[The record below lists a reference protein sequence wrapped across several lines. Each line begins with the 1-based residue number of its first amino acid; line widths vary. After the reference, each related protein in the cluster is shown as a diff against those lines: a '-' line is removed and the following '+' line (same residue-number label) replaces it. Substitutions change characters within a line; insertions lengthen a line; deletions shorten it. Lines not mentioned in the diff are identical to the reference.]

1 MSSLTLHVV
10 LLFAVAYSQIFGGV
24 SCCCL
29 SRTIIASLAT
39 AQVAT
44 PASADHAM
52 PNASLAPNCPKC
64 AAAQASGAR
73 SVNSEGLR
81 TSSVA
86 GSNEC
91 QCAKAI
97 SSATAQHEPRSLSI
111 AVQYFTTALTTWD
124 VIPRAQR
131 IVFQRHEVPIPFEG
145 CSWQSI
151 ACVWKK

>member
-39 AQVAT
+39 AQLPA
-44 PASADHAM
+44 PASVDHAM
-52 PNASLAPNCPKC
+52 PNVSLAPKCPRC
-64 AAAQASGAR
+64 AAAQASGTR

-81 TSSVA
+81 SSSVA
-86 GSNEC
+86 GNNKC

>member
-1 MSSLTLHVV
+1 MSSLILHIV

-29 SRTIIASLAT
+29 SRMIIASLAP
-39 AQVAT
+39 AQVAA
-44 PASADHAM
+44 PASVDHAM
-52 PNASLAPNCPKC
+52 SNVSVAPKCPKC
-64 AAAQASGAR
+64 AAAQATGAR
-73 SVNSEGLR
+73 NVNPEGLR
-81 TSSVA
+81 SSSVS

-91 QCAKAI
+91 RCAKAI
-97 SSATAQHEPRSLSI
+97 SSATTQLEPRSPSI
-111 AVQYFTTALTTWD
+111 AVQYIATTLATWD

-131 IVFQRHEVPIPFEG
+131 IVFQRHRIPIPFEG

>member
-1 MSSLTLHVV
+1 MSSLTPHIV

-39 AQVAT
+39 SHVA
-44 PASADHAM
+44 ASARVDRTS
-52 PNASLAPNCPKC
+52 PNVSLVPKCHKC
-64 AAAQASGAR
+64 AASQTSIGR
-73 SVNSEGLR
+73 SVNSAGLHS
-81 TSSVA
+81 SSVA

-91 QCAKAI
+91 QCVKAI
-97 SSATAQHEPRSLSI
+97 CSATAQFKPQSLSI
-111 AVQYFTTALTTWD
+111 AAQYIASTLGTWD
-124 VIPRAQR
+124 ILARTQR
-131 IVFQRHEVPIPFEG
+131 IVFPRHKVPIPFEG

>member
-1 MSSLTLHVV
+1 MSSLTLHIV

-39 AQVAT
+39 AQ
-44 PASADHAM
+44 ASADHAM
-52 PNASLAPNCPKC
+52 PDVSLAPKCPKC

-81 TSSVA
+81 SSSVA
-86 GSNEC
+86 GSNDC

-97 SSATAQHEPRSLSI
+97 SNATAQHEPRSLSI